1 MRIGIFGGSFNPI
14 HTGHAIIA
22 SHIIKSG
29 TVDELW
35 LMVAPQNPLKH
46 PIDPELD
53 EHRLV
58 MANMVAQRIPGVKV
72 SDLEFS
78 LPRPSYSIATLDA
91 LAQAYPDEQF
101 LLVIGSDNWQI
112 FGNWRESQRIINQ
125 YGLIVYPRPGYNT
138 IIPPYL
144 SERVSLVN
152 APLIEI
158 SSTAIRQM
166 LANGQ
171 DASFF
176 LPDDV
181 NQYAINNHLYEQR
194 YN

>member
-1 MRIGIFGGSFNPI
+1 MKIGIFGGSFNPI

-29 TVDELW
+29 VVDELW

-46 PIDPELD
+46 TIDSELD
-53 EHRLV
+53 KHRLV
-58 MANMVAQRIPGVKV
+58 MAWMVSERIPGVKV
-72 SDLEFS
+72 SDFEFS
-78 LPRPSYSIATLDA
+78 LPRPSYSISTLDA
-91 LAQAYPDEQF
+91 LAKTYPEDQF
-101 LLVIGSDNWQI
+101 VLVIGADNWQI
-112 FGNWRESQRIINQ
+112 FDNWHESQRIIDQ
-125 YGLIVYPRPGYNT
+125 YGLIVYPRPGYDI
-138 IIPPYL
+138 IIPTHL
-144 SERVSLVN
+144 SQQVTVVN

-166 LANGQ
+166 LADGQ

-181 NQYAINNHLYEQR
+181 NQYAINNHLYEQQ